1 MTDNAIVMA
10 PNQIG
15 GLALNQ
21 EGIIDI
27 NASRPWIDKRGRSVI
42 TVNGKNYEIKTNALL
57 QKDEWISYDSTVR
70 RITEDRL
77 VGIADLQAAGLV
89 YNAGDLGS
97 TIAEWE
103 SSSDMSAAEANMAG
117 VTMTEKDSM
126 AFSLTGVPIPV
137 IRKDFHVNIRRLLA
151 SRRMGA
157 SIDTM
162 QAALAARKVAEKSE
176 EMLFNGLGEIGA
188 VNTYNLFG
196 YTNHPN
202 RVTGAVVDYT
212 DTANVSGADIVSNVL
227 AMIADAEAKKHYGP
241 YNLYIPSNFWAR
253 LKEDYS
259 DNKGDNTILQRIE
272 AIPQIRK
279 VAVADRLT
287 DDNVVLVQMTPEV
300 VDLAVAQDVT
310 TVQWERG
317 DGMQTNFAVMAAWA
331 PRIKADYESNLGIVH
346 YS

>member
-1 MTDNAIVMA
+1 MTDNAIVTA
-10 PNQIG
+10 PSQVGGMLVNHSGQIDVSG
-15 GLALNQ
+15 A
-21 EGIIDI
+21 
-27 NASRPWIDKRGRSVI
+27 RPWVENGQTYIN
-42 TVNGKNYEIKTNALL
+42 VNGKAYAIQTNGLL

-77 VGIADLQAAGLV
+77 VGIADLQSAGLV

-103 SSSDMSAAEANMAG
+103 ASSDMTDAEANMAG

-126 AFSLTGVPIPV
+126 AFQLAGVPIPV
-137 IRKDFHVNIRRLLA
+137 IRKDFTVNIRRLLA
-151 SRRMGA
+151 SRRVGA

-176 EMLFNGLGEIGA
+176 EMLFNGLSSLGNVSGYT
-188 VNTYNLFG
+188 VYG

-202 RVTGAVVDYT
+202 RVTGSVVDYT
-212 DTANVSGADIVSNVL
+212 DTATVSGADIVDNVL
-227 AMIADAEAKKHYGP
+227 AMISAAEGKQHYGP
-241 YNLYIPSNFWAR
+241 YNLYIPSNFWSR
-253 LKEDYS
+253 LRADYS
-259 DNKGDNTILQRIE
+259 DNKGDNTILERIE

-287 DDNVVLVQMTPEV
+287 DSNVVLVQMTAEV

-331 PRIKADYESNLGIVH
+331 PRIKADYASNLGIVH

>member
-1 MTDNAIVMA
+1 MTDNAIVTA
-10 PNQIG
+10 PSQVGGMLVNNAGQIDVSG
-15 GLALNQ
+15 A
-21 EGIIDI
+21 
-27 NASRPWIDKRGRSVI
+27 RPWVENGQTYIN
-42 TVNGKNYEIKTNALL
+42 VNGKAYAIQTNGLL

-103 SSSDMSAAEANMAG
+103 ASSDMTDAEANMAG

-126 AFSLTGVPIPV
+126 AFQLAGVPIPV
-137 IRKDFHVNIRRLLA
+137 IRKDFTVNIRRLLA
-151 SRRMGA
+151 SRRVGA

-176 EMLFNGLGEIGA
+176 EMLFNGLSSLGN
-188 VNTYNLFG
+188 VSG
-196 YTNHPN
+196 YTVYGYTTHPN

-212 DTANVSGADIVSNVL
+212 DTAGVSGADIVDNVL
-227 AMIADAEAKKHYGP
+227 AMIADAEGKQHYGP
-241 YNLYIPSNFWAR
+241 YNLYIPSNFWPR
-253 LKEDYS
+253 LRADYS
-259 DNKGDNTILQRIE
+259 DNKGDNTILERIE

-287 DDNVVLVQMTPEV
+287 DSNVVLVQMTPEV

-331 PRIKADYESNLGIVH
+331 PRIKADHASNLGIVH